1 MTNPPLSSR
10 VQAPQVTPPADT
22 DRVIWRPMRLDDLDD
37 LVSLSRAIA
46 LADHPN
52 YVETR
57 EEIAEEL
64 GHSYVNL
71 ERDSLIAID
80 AATGMFTAHGL
91 VIMPPGQDTLVRS
104 LLFGGVH
111 PDRRGEGIGRTL
123 LAWEKARGLQH
134 LASSDK
140 TLPGWLMLYNEERV
154 PSAARLYARF
164 DFEPTRWFLGQQ
176 RNIAD
181 PIPSIELP
189 AGIRLE
195 TFSADLSDAA
205 LEAKNASFQDH
216 WGSQPSSIEQW
227 NSMLALPSFRAEHSF
242 LAMTDANEVVGVLI
256 TDVVEDDWE
265 LAGYSSGYIAIV
277 GVVREW
283 RRKGIAPALLAR
295 AFESY
300 RAAGFDRAEL
310 DVDSDNPSG
319 ALGLYQGMGFTETTR
334 QIAFTQV
341 Y

>member
-1 MTNPPLSSR
+1 MTNSPLSSR
-10 VQAPQVTPPADT
+10 VPVPSVTQPPDT
-22 DRVIWRPMRLDDLDD
+22 DRLVWRPMRLADLDD
-37 LVSLSRAIA
+37 LVGLSRAIA

-64 GHSYVNL
+64 GHSYVDL
-71 ERDSLIAID
+71 VDDSLIAID
-80 AATGMFTAHGL
+80 AATGMFVAHGL

-104 LLFGGVH
+104 ILLGGVH

-123 LAWEKARGLQH
+123 LAWENARGLQQ

-140 TLPGWLMLYNEERV
+140 TLPGWLMLFTEERAA
-154 PSAARLYARF
+154 SAAQLYAHF
-164 DFEPTRWFLGQQ
+164 DFEPTRWFLGQ
-176 RNIAD
+176 RRDIAN
-181 PIPSIELP
+181 PIPEVELP
-189 AGIRLE
+189 PDIRLV
-195 TFSADLSDAA
+195 TFSADYSEAA
-205 LEAKNASFQDH
+205 MNAKDSAFQDH
-216 WGSQPSSIEQW
+216 WGSQPTSTEQW

-242 LAMTDANEVVGVLI
+242 LAVTDVGEVVGLLI
-256 TDVVEDDWE
+256 TDVVEADWE
-265 LAGYSSGYIAIV
+265 LEGFSSGYIAIV

-295 AFESY
+295 AFQSF
-300 RAAGFDRAEL
+300 RAAGYERAEL

-319 ALGLYQGMGFTETTR
+319 ALGLYHGMGFTETTR
-334 QIAFTQV
+334 QIAFTKV